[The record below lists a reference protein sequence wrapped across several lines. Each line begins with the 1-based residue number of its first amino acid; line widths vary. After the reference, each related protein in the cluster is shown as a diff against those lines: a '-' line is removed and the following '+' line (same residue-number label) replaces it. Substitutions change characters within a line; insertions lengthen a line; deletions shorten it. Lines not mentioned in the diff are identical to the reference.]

1 MNFENN
7 KISLP
12 MLINEYLFYSL
23 IFPKENR

>member
-12 MLINEYLFYSL
+12 MLINEYLFIGL
-23 IFPKENR
+23 IPPKENR